1 MKRNRAVCI
10 LLLCIM
16 LATWL
21 PHAAGAA
28 EEATVDADR
37 FMGGTVSAENATLL
51 STSTGSLLVSFRGA
65 VPKLRV
71 TTSLPENASSGNALR
86 IVLQNDSYCNLMQV
100 TYRQKGVFYERQIP
114 IERRSGKQDYFL
126 YVENAVGI
134 TDMQIVLL
142 GGTSGTVELFGL
154 GFVSVYDDSAE
165 QPGEITEC
173 TYLAE
178 SKTVTVSGN
187 IKHEIVS
194 GTRGAKVALY
204 AFGLNDRVGKT
215 LLEGASPIATTPF
228 SVRFEFSVSAISFS
242 ERFMQYVVAIVDND
256 GEILHWYTPTVP
268 CSPSVSTGAE
278 PAFKGVSTVHG
289 SFAASA
295 DAGMAIVDVYLDRM
309 QSAKNNGLLHQADGV
324 YFYVDRSYIY
334 ELDEIIEQYNK
345 DGCRVYLRFLLSGG
359 SDYNVLHGSTP
370 SSVHTVYN
378 GISLS
383 SELARSTLYAY
394 AEFLCRRYAEEGKE
408 RIHGVVLGYSVDL
421 ASSYNYVGNKTL
433 AEYTEIYAT
442 ALYVISEAAKQSH
455 VEIDLVM
462 PLSDRYDRD
471 GCALGMG
478 DEYPTRLLL
487 VSLCKLIED
496 RFGGAFSLRV
506 LLEGTAMPARIS
518 ETFDSTKA
526 FVDNLSEW
534 ENTLTLLAKRYG
546 LLHETYLYRWSP
558 DKSISVEDLSRAYVY
573 SYYKLTAGQ
582 AASFILNPDGIED
595 AAILRSLFKTVK
607 YVNTQLGKPSNQ
619 EILFGLGAISWSE
632 LIPGIDEREVL
643 TQNLYLYKTPT
654 FPVSS
659 IRGSYVMWDYQQG
672 RSVYDWFA
680 STDCSSPRVDDVEGM
695 GRGLVVT
702 VTGEEA
708 CSEIVYSYSAN
719 EIMGVVDMLSVD
731 IMILGEEGQTYDLA
745 FEVCSDNSSC
755 LVNAEL
761 ESGKRTTLYISTLQL
776 DKSDRVRNIR
786 FFTSPTV
793 YEGEPYQLCVGHL
806 SAHSNSLDD
815 EDLEKAILG
824 ARLASMDEP
833 EMQEDPQEPAW
844 QLTVGLIILLLVVS
858 AAIVVTLARRNDE

>member
-1 MKRNRAVCI
+1 MKKSSVACI
-10 LLLCIM
+10 LILCVM
-16 LATWL
+16 LAVWI
-21 PHAAGAA
+21 PHAVWAA
-28 EEATVDADR
+28 EEVSVDADR
-37 FMGGTVSAENATLL
+37 FMGGTVSAENATL
-51 STSTGSLLVSFRGA
+51 TPTATGSILVSFRGA
-65 VPKLRV
+65 IPTLRMA
-71 TTSLPENASSGNALR
+71 TTLPENAMLGNALR
-86 IVLQNDSYCNLMQV
+86 VVLKNDSYCNLMQV
-100 TYRQKGVFYERQIP
+100 TYRQKGEFYERQIP
-114 IERRSGKQDYFL
+114 IERRSEKQDYFL
-126 YVENAVGI
+126 YIENAVGI
-134 TDMQIVLL
+134 TDIQIILL

-187 IKHEIVS
+187 IRHEIVS

-204 AFGLNDRVGKT
+204 AFGLNDCVGKT

-268 CSPSVSTGAE
+268 CSPSVSTGAA

-309 QSAKNNGLLHQADGV
+309 QSAKNNGLLHLVDGV
-324 YFYVDRSYIY
+324 YFYVDRSYVY
-334 ELDEIIEQYNK
+334 ELDEIIEQYHK
-345 DGCRVYLRFLLSGG
+345 DGCQVYLRFLLSGG
-359 SDYNVLHGSTP
+359 SDYNILHGSTP
-370 SSVHTVYN
+370 SSVHAVYN
-378 GISLS
+378 GVSLS

-394 AEFLCRRYAEEGKE
+394 TEFLCHRYAEEGKE
-408 RIHGVVLGYSVDL
+408 RIHGVILGYSVDL

-433 AEYTEIYAT
+433 TEYTEIYAT
-442 ALYVISEAAKQSH
+442 ALYVISEAAKQSN
-455 VEIDLVM
+455 VEIDLVV
-462 PLSDRYDRD
+462 PLSDLYDKD
-471 GCALGMG
+471 GGALAIGE
-478 DEYPTRLLL
+478 DYPTRLLL

-506 LLEGTAMPARIS
+506 LLEGTAMPSRIS
-518 ETFDSTKA
+518 KSFNPTRA

-534 ENTLTLLAKRYG
+534 EDTLALLSKRYG
-546 LLHETYLYRWSP
+546 LLHGAYFYRWSP
-558 DKSISVEDLSRAYVY
+558 SKEISAEDLSRAYVY
-573 SYYKLTAGQ
+573 SYYKLTAGW
-582 AASFILNPDGIED
+582 AASFILNPDGIEET
-595 AAILRSLFKTVK
+595 ATLRSLFKTIK
-607 YVNTQLGKPSNQ
+607 YVNTQIGKTSNQ

-643 TQNLYLYKTPT
+643 TRNLYLYKTHT

-702 VTGEEA
+702 ATGEEA

-719 EIMGVVDMLSVD
+719 EIMGAVDMLSVD
-731 IMILGEEGQTYDLA
+731 VMILGEEGKAYDLA
-745 FEVCSDNSSC
+745 FEVCSDRSSC

-776 DKSDRVRNIR
+776 DKNDRVRNIR
-786 FFTSPTV
+786 FFVSPTV
-793 YEGEPYQLCVGHL
+793 YEGKPYQLCIGHL

-815 EDLEKAILG
+815 EDLEKAILS
-824 ARLASMDEP
+824 ARLAAMDEP
-833 EMQEDPQEPAW
+833 KLRENPRESTW
-844 QLTVGLIILLLVVS
+844 QLTAGLVILLLVVS